1 MQEHKLNCC
10 CYVKTFMEWFSLFST
25 VSFPR
30 IFITA
35 ANPGLAYTKKNIFD
49 SYTARIQNQSEKISF
64 LASYLDNTFRSY
76 VVLGYQVVE

>member
-1 MQEHKLNCC
+1 M
-10 CYVKTFMEWFSLFST
+10 KTFMEWFSLFST

-35 ANPGLAYTKKNIFD
+35 ANPGLAYTQNKFMI
-49 SYTARIQNQSEKISF
+49 AIQPQYEISLKKISF
-64 LASYLDNTFRSY
+64 LASYLDNIFRSY